1 MYKYS
6 TFWDW
11 SNMKIVIDTSCVMAV
26 LLNENSR
33 SAIID
38 STVGTQLISPEI
50 IYAELGNALS
60 AMFKKKR
67 LVLDQANEVMIKFQK
82 LPISL
87 KPINVSRALEL
98 SYEHQIY
105 AYDAY
110 FLELCLRQN
119 LPLLTLDESM
129 IGIARKLHISIIK
142 L

>member
-1 MYKYS
+1 
-6 TFWDW
+6 
-11 SNMKIVIDTSCVMAV
+11 MKIVIDTSCVMAV